1 MTCAIA
7 PIFKRRL
14 LGQFYRTR
22 SAVAKP
28 VTVRMDVVF
37 EAAVIKE
44 AAFDKLFEKKTA
56 TLAVR
61 RPIPDRANAESLLHC
76 FEARSN
82 SSTISEGLSGS
93 GVRCEY
99 P

>member
-1 MTCAIA
+1 MTCAIV

-14 LGQFYRTR
+14 LEQFYLTR
-22 SAVAKP
+22 SAVAKS

-56 TLAVR
+56 TLAFR
-61 RPIPDRANAESLLHC
+61 RRIPDRANAESLLHLLRGP
-76 FEARSN
+76 FQVLNDFRRLVWVGREM
-82 SSTISEGLSGS
+82 
-93 GVRCEY
+93 
-99 P
+99 